1 MLRNP
6 LGRFRLIAQVEGAS
20 YFLLV
25 FIAMPLKY
33 GIGWDLAVRYLGMA
47 HGVLFIAYCLALVI
61 TRNVVPWN
69 FPRMVVLFIAS
80 LIPFGTIWADRRLKE
95 EETELYGNSTS
106 SAANPV
112 TSEA

>member
-20 YFLLV
+20 YILLV

-47 HGVLFIAYCLALVI
+47 HG
-61 TRNVVPWN
+61 
-69 FPRMVVLFIAS
+69 
-80 LIPFGTIWADRRLKE
+80 
-95 EETELYGNSTS
+95 
-106 SAANPV
+106 
-112 TSEA
+112 

>member
-20 YFLLV
+20 YILLV

-61 TRNVVPWN
+61 TQCGSMEFSKSDR
-69 FPRMVVLFIAS
+69 S
-80 LIPFGTIWADRRLKE
+80 LRRFTSPLWYH
-95 EETELYGNSTS
+95 LGRSSPQRRGN
-106 SAANPV
+106 
-112 TSEA
+112 

>member
-20 YFLLV
+20 YILLV

-33 GIGWDLAVRYLGMA
+33 GIDWDLAVRYLGMA
-47 HGVLFIAYCLALVI
+47 HGVLFIAYCLALLI
-61 TRNVVPWN
+61 TRNVVPWS
-69 FPRMVVLFIAS
+69 FPRIIVLFVVS

-95 EETELYGNSTS
+95 EETQLFANPTS
-106 SAANPV
+106 SASTIATP
-112 TSEA
+112 EA

>member
-6 LGRFRLIAQVEGAS
+6 LGRFRLVAQVEGAS
-20 YFLLV
+20 YILLV

-47 HGVLFIAYCLALVI
+47 HGVLFIAYCLALLI
-61 TRNVVPWN
+61 TRNVVPWR
-69 FPRMVVLFIAS
+69 FPRMIVLFVAS
-80 LIPFGTIWADRRLKE
+80 LVPFGTIWADRRLKE
-95 EETELYGNSTS
+95 EEAQSFANQTS
-106 SAANPV
+106 SALAIA